1 MNRNSLMLRSVKCA
15 AAFALSI
22 ALASC
27 AQTGLKT
34 NGQSSVAKSSASNN
48 ANEKIFNLPYHM
60 ETLDNGLKVILVK
73 TDYPDLVSLQIPM
86 QTGSRNEVEPG
97 KSGFAHFFEHM
108 MFKGTPN
115 FSQLEYG
122 NRLKNAGV
130 DGNAYTSD
138 DLTNYYISFPKEH
151 LEEML
156 MLEADRFQNLSY
168 TEAEFRTE
176 ALAVKGE
183 YLKNS
188 SSPFRKMFEA
198 IREIAFKEH
207 TYQHTTMGFLRDI
220 EQMPEQFE
228 YSKTFFKRWY
238 TPNYA
243 SVIVVGDID
252 IDKTKKWVKQHWGKW
267 KSHKN
272 DITIPKEPAQTQ
284 QQYKHV
290 EFKKTPN
297 TYLTMAFRAPELDE
311 EKKDKPALDILSEA
325 YFSSSSALYKELVL
339 DKQWVQAF
347 GGYFPNSKDPQLFYI
362 YAQLKDEKFANQVK
376 KAITDTLV
384 KARTEKVEQQRIDEI
399 KNNLK
404 YSFAQTL
411 NSTSRIASTLARY
424 THFERDPEFL
434 NRLYQTFETITADDI
449 QKYANQY
456 FIDSNLT
463 MITMSPKAKLEGFEG
478 KVTINRDAKTT
489 KTASQKSSVKTL
501 LMPGK
506 ADLIDISWW
515 FNTGTAVD
523 PTDKKG
529 LATLTAMMV
538 SNGGSQAQT
547 VTEIQRAMYP
557 LAAGFSAQVDKEIL
571 VFRGN
576 VHRDNLAKWY
586 DIVSQQLLTPG
597 WREDDFQ
604 RIKDQLVNQIENSLK
619 SSNDEELGKE
629 VLYEALYPNHP
640 YGSLN
645 AGHVSDIKKLTIDDV
660 KSFYQKNLTQNNL
673 TVAIAGNYDDK
684 FKQRVLKDMQ
694 QLPNSKPTEV
704 KIPAAPELKGR
715 HATIVEK
722 NTLSTAVSFGF
733 PIELK
738 RGDRDWLA
746 LWLVRSWLGEHRNS
760 NSYLYK
766 RIRQERGMNYGDYAY
781 IEYFPSGMFTT
792 KPTINVPRSEQ
803 IFQVW
808 IRPLRTVNDAHFAT
822 RTAVWEIEKMIKN
835 GLNQEQFESTRNF
848 LKNYV
853 PQLVDSQGRILGYT
867 IDSQFYG
874 TDNFVD
880 YVRSGLNT
888 LTLDDVNRVIK
899 THLQLEDVHY
909 VFITKDAKGLKER
922 LSNNTISPMKY
933 NSAKSDELLAEDKII
948 QNYDLNI
955 PTKNIHIKPI
965 ETVFE

>member
-1 MNRNSLMLRSVKCA
+1 MNRNSLMSRSLKCA

-22 ALASC
+22 AVASC
-27 AQTGLKT
+27 AQTSVKT
-34 NGQSSVAKSSASNN
+34 SDRNSLAQSTGSDSSND
-48 ANEKIFNLPYHM
+48 KIFNLPYHM

-115 FSQLEYG
+115 VSQVEYG
-122 NRLKNAGV
+122 NRQKNAGV

-138 DLTNYYISFPKEH
+138 DLTNYYISFPKEY

-156 MLEADRFQNLSY
+156 MLESDRFQNLSY

-198 IREIAFKEH
+198 IREIAFQKH

-228 YSKTFFKRWY
+228 YSKTFFERWY

-252 IDKTKKWVKQHWGKW
+252 IEKTRKWVKQYWGVW

-272 DITIPKEPAQTQ
+272 DITIPEEPPQAK

-297 TYLTMAFRAPELDE
+297 TYLTMAFRGPELDE
-311 EKKDKPALDILSEA
+311 EKKDKPALDILANA
-325 YFSSSSALYKELVL
+325 YFSRSSSLYKELVV
-339 DKQWVQAF
+339 DKQWVQNF
-347 GGYFPNSKDPQLFYI
+347 GSYFPNTKDPQLFYI
-362 YAQLKDEKFANQVK
+362 YAQLKDEKYANQVK
-376 KAITDTLV
+376 QAITDTLI

-404 YSFAQTL
+404 YSFARTL
-411 NSTSRIASTLARY
+411 NSTSSIASTLARY

-434 NRLYQTFETITADDI
+434 NRLYQTFETISADDI
-449 QKYANQY
+449 KKYANQY

-463 MITMSPKAKLEGFEG
+463 MITMSPKAQLDGFVG
-478 KVTINRDAKTT
+478 KVAIDQPTKSAKVAA
-489 KTASQKSSVKTL
+489 KPSNIETL
-501 LMPGK
+501 LLPGSS
-506 ADLIDISWW
+506 DLIDISWW
-515 FNTGTAVD
+515 FKTGSAVD
-523 PTDKKG
+523 PANQKG

-538 SNGGSQAQT
+538 SNGGSQSQT

-557 LAAGFSAQVDKEIL
+557 LAAGFSANVDKEL
-571 VFRGN
+571 MVFRGN
-576 VHRDNLAKWY
+576 VHRDNLTQWY

-597 WREDDFQ
+597 WREDDFK
-604 RIKDQLVNQIENSLK
+604 RIKDQLVNQIENGLK

-645 AGHVSDIKKLTIDDV
+645 AGHVADIKKLTLDDV
-660 KSFYQKNLTQNNL
+660 KNFYQSNLTQNNL
-673 TVAIAGNYDDK
+673 TLAIAGNYGDE
-684 FKQRVLKDMQ
+684 FKQRVLNDMQ
-694 QLPNSKPTEV
+694 QLPSAKPAKIT
-704 KIPAAPELKGR
+704 IPAAPELKGR

-738 RGDRDWLA
+738 RGDKDWLA

-760 NSYLYK
+760 NSYLYQ

-822 RTAVWEIEKMIKN
+822 RTAVWEIEKLIKN

-853 PQLVDSQGRILGYT
+853 PQLVDSQGRILGYA

-874 TDNFVD
+874 TDSFVD
-880 YVRSGLNT
+880 YVRNGLAS
-888 LTLDDVNRVIK
+888 LTLEDVNRVVREN
-899 THLQLEDVHY
+899 LQLENVHY
-909 VFITKDAKGLKER
+909 VFITKDASDLKKR
-922 LSNNTISPMKY
+922 LSNNTDSPMTY
-933 NSAKSDELLAEDKII
+933 NSEKSPELLAEDKVI
-948 QNYDLNI
+948 QSYNLNI
-955 PTKNIHIKPI
+955 PTKNIQVKSI
-965 ETVFE
+965 EKVFE